1 MTKARPVWV
10 LREEIGGK
18 VLYIIKKTS
27 QDGLPPE
34 AITGEN
40 GRYIAT
46 VRANANKDGQ
56 SQPNI
61 LNWEVVRSSSDGC

>member
-34 AITGEN
+34 AITEKSIYDNWHSN
-40 GRYIAT
+40 GDHVMQT
-46 VRANANKDGQ
+46 
-56 SQPNI
+56 
-61 LNWEVVRSSSDGC
+61 